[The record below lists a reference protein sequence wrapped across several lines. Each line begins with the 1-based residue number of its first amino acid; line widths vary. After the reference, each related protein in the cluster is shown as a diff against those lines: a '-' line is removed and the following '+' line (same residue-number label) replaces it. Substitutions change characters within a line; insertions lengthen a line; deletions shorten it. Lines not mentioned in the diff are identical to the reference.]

1 MTALG
6 SVGRLVLSQYMMR
19 LLQVLGRPA
28 VLATLLALP
37 LTLLGG
43 SAAAAPRYFMKLG
56 EVEFAPGA
64 VRVSVP
70 REAPSAPPAPDG
82 LPPPTVAPATPA
94 PAAPAASA
102 DSVDGPVA
110 KDERA
115 GTMAQDYLREALKRR
130 PEVTLELG
138 APLDNPD
145 AVKAELKRRNL
156 RAYSITLRI
165 LRQERTVKPAPAGKK
180 FRLLEQN
187 VRLSLVGSTFPDKVL
202 ALGGDGES
210 TVQID
215 VGSPINE
222 RQESEVLS
230 DALKDAIEQAV
241 KQGMAKLIA
250 GPPKAPKSP
259 PRKPKAK

>member
-1 MTALG
+1 
-6 SVGRLVLSQYMMR
+6 MMR
-19 LLQVLGRPA
+19 LLNILLPA
-28 VLATLLALP
+28 PILALT
-37 LTLLGG
+37 LTLLGPVG
-43 SAAAAPRYFMKLG
+43 SGGPGLSGTAWAAGPRYYMKLG

-64 VRVSVP
+64 VRVNVP
-70 REAPSAPPAPDG
+70 RGETARPPAPDG
-82 LPPPTVAPATPA
+82 LTHPAGPAGPTPTPA
-94 PAAPAASA
+94 PVAA
-102 DSVDGPVA
+102 DSAVA
-110 KDERA
+110 KDDRA
-115 GTMAQDYLREALKRR
+115 GTMAQDYLREALGRR
-130 PEVTLELG
+130 PEVTLEIS

-156 RAYSITLRI
+156 RAYALTLRI
-165 LRQERTVKPAPAGKK
+165 LRQERTVKPAPPGKK
-180 FRLLEQN
+180 FQLLEQN
-187 VRLSLVGSTFPDKVL
+187 VKLSLFGSTFPDKVL

-215 VGSPINE
+215 VGNPINE

-250 GPPKAPKSP
+250 GPPKPPKSP